1 MADQLTTNALL
12 ANALGIDLADLNTSR
27 AGVVIDA
34 CTAVVQDA
42 ARQRLVQ
49 VVGDTWETAGPP
61 GRYLR
66 LPERPVTAITSVTLD
81 GTALTAGTAS
91 GTYRRSLDRIYRD
104 VGWFTTGTD
113 TCAPSDIIVV
123 YSHGWPDGHQKLQL
137 AASTTLML
145 AARVYEV
152 PAGVTSERI
161 DDYAVTYDKAA
172 ALLDGAPALLRRVR
186 SAYALKA
193 QMVAVVG

>member
-12 ANALGIDLADLNTSR
+12 ANALGIDIGALDTDR

-34 CTAVVQDA
+34 CTAVVQEA

-49 VVGDTWETAGPP
+49 IAGDTFETVGPAS
-61 GRYLR
+61 RYLR

-81 GTALTAGTAS
+81 GTTLTAGTAS

-104 VGWFTTGTD
+104 VGWLTTGTD
-113 TCAPSDIIVV
+113 ECAPSEVVVV
-123 YSHGWPDGHQKLQL
+123 YSHGYAVGAQKLQL

-145 AARVYEV
+145 ARSTYEV

-172 ALLDGAPALLRRVR
+172 ALLDAAPALLRRIR

-193 QMVAVVG
+193 QMVAVL